1 VKTSIAGV
9 LTVFLM
15 GVVIG
20 AMLAGK
26 FVELRVRDAIDGGP
40 EETTRMIERRLA
52 QKLAL
57 TPGQRQDL
65 RPLLEDAQSRIR
77 AIRRR
82 SEPEIWQ
89 ILEETRTEIR
99 ASLSPDQVRAYD
111 AMVEDARRKW
121 FPEART
127 GEH

>member
-1 VKTSIAGV
+1 
-9 LTVFLM
+9 M

-82 SEPEIWQ
+82 SEPEIWE